1 MGHNKRRTP
10 TKRPVVVPSNKCLL
24 YQVFDERMPWQKGLA
39 GREPGVASSNFFL
52 NGLHS
57 EELTNGWVYHFG
69 FTIESVMLE
78 KLFSNSSQISKEG

>member
-1 MGHNKRRTP
+1 
-10 TKRPVVVPSNKCLL
+10 
-24 YQVFDERMPWQKGLA
+24 MPWQKDLS
-39 GREPGVASSNFFL
+39 GREPGVACSNFLF

-78 KLFSNSSQISKEG
+78 KLKFQRKVSLNFDKNCRPFDKRFQI